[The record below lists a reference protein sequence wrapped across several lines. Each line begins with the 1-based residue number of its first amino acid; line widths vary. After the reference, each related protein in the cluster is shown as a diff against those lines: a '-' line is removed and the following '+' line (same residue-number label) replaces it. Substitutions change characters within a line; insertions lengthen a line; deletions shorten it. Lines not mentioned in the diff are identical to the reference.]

1 MAILALSLLTMVRFE
16 SGSFNGLPPPRS
28 PKLTPHSHISLT
40 KPSWVV
46 RTESNVK
53 KKRRKKPDPHCVV
66 CEGSGRVDCH
76 QCRGKGR
83 TNQVHLEMLP
93 KGEWP
98 KWCRTCGGSGLGY
111 CSRCLGTGEYR
122 YIMGFHFMNRDD
134 DKSQENNEGCDNGP
148 RLADSIAQW
157 SQWQLLDSLL
167 PTGGF
172 AHSFGLEAAVQS
184 NLVSNPDELKT
195 FIIHV
200 LENTGSL
207 LLPFV
212 HLASVSP
219 KLETWHN
226 LDKILDATLTNE
238 VSRKASISQGSA
250 LMRVGSAVF
259 SELPS
264 LKTMR
269 NASLGSGTISFHHA
283 PIFGLICGTLGLD
296 STDSQRAY
304 MYITMR
310 DVISAATRLNL
321 IGPLGAAVL
330 QHQLAPNAEAILEK
344 WKNRD
349 VDDACQV
356 APLLD
361 TVQGCHGYLF
371 SRLFS
376 S

>member
-1 MAILALSLLTMVRFE
+1 MNLSNLPSVALRLPSSSGRPCFFLLQE
-16 SGSFNGLPPPRS
+16 SQLLLPRARRVSPWYSSTPSRSCRRPSRAQVPSSSSGRRMFFQPPPSSESCSSPGLCLRRASAPLLRLLRRKTLLHSNFLPSSSENRS
-28 PKLTPHSHISLT
+28 ST
-40 KPSWVV
+40 
-46 RTESNVK
+46 K
-53 KKRRKKPDPHCVV
+53 KKTLD
-66 CEGSGRVDCH
+66 
-76 QCRGKGR
+76 
-83 TNQVHLEMLP
+83 
-93 KGEWP
+93 
-98 KWCRTCGGSGLGY
+98 
-111 CSRCLGTGEYR
+111 
-122 YIMGFHFMNRDD
+122 F
-134 DKSQENNEGCDNGP
+134 EGCDNGP
-148 RLADSIAQW
+148 RLAASIAQW

-212 HLASVSP
+212 HVASVSP

-269 NASLGSGTISFHHA
+269 NASLGSGTVSFHHA

-330 QHQLAPNAEAILEK
+330 QHQLAPNAEGILEK
-344 WKNRD
+344 WKNRNI
-349 VDDACQV
+349 DDACQV

-361 TVQGCHGYLF
+361 TVQGCHDISYKKT
-371 SRLFS
+371 
-376 S
+376 